1 MLKVVIYYSK
11 WPDEPTTERI
21 SKYLNAAVDTKMMA
35 FLKSKYPDHFA
46 YWPVTVE
53 NVTQSIYVSIQD
65 LVRQFITDEHQG
77 QIMPVQFD
85 DLYWNYLNR

>member
-11 WPDEPTTERI
+11 WPDELKSERI
-21 SKYLNAAVDTKMMA
+21 AIYLNAAVDTKMMA
-35 FLKSKYPDHFA
+35 FLKSKCPDHFEF
-46 YWPVTVE
+46 WPVTVGSV
-53 NVTQSIYVSIQD
+53 NQSIYVSIQE
-65 LVRQFITDEHQG
+65 LVRQFISDDHRD